1 MRTLTRIL
9 VITAALAVPSLALA
23 QSASITQLKVG
34 QIVWITDT
42 NGFELRGS
50 VVATLPEAIEISTGG
65 GPRRLAMSSIQVIAK
80 KDSNRNGFW
89 WGFAVGV
96 APMVGLSSG
105 QVFSSSEAIAFTLV
119 GGLSNG
125 AVGWLIDNAIEG
137 RSVLYE
143 RSDRAPA
150 LAVHLAP
157 VVSLGGP
164 KRLGVGGAI
173 TWR

>member
-9 VITAALAVPSLALA
+9 VITAALAVPSRALA
-23 QSASITQLKVG
+23 QTAPPPQINVG

-42 NGFELRGS
+42 SGFESRGS
-50 VVATLPEAIEISTGG
+50 VVATLPDAIEISTGV

-80 KDSNRNGFW
+80 KDSNKNGFW
-89 WGFAVGV
+89 WGFAIGV
-96 APMVGLSSG
+96 APMVGLSNG
-105 QVFSSSEAIAFTLV
+105 QFFSSSEAIAFTLF

-137 RSVLYE
+137 RKVIYE

-157 VVSLGGP
+157 VVSLNGP
-164 KRLGVGGAI
+164 KRLGFGGTI